1 MELNN
6 YLQMGKILVFIITLI
21 VADNVFIQG
30 ENIDL
35 KGPEKIHLPSTA
47 SFTIIILCLRFVMD
61 ILW

>member
-1 MELNN
+1 
-6 YLQMGKILVFIITLI
+6 MGKILVFIITLI

-30 ENIDL
+30 ENIDV